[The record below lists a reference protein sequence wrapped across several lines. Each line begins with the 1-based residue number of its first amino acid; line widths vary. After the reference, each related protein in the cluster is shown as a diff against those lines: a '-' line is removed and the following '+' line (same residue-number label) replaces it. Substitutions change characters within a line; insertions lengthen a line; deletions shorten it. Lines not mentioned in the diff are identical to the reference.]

1 MEFERTF
8 NTTIP
13 EATARERIAAF
24 LVQAGYKQMPD
35 AASGLY
41 FKRGS
46 TWGTLSSFNPTKWAC
61 AVTINI
67 KSEGTSSQIDTTA
80 EISTDPTEKRFA
92 EELLTEE
99 FGLLEAAIT
108 TNVFNIFDVS
118 DLKKKIAGHVSRIV
132 LVSAALMIS
141 AVIGVIAGA
150 FASFSL
156 NIPILGSA
164 AMGAGFLIITGALFA
179 VILRRQKKT

>member
-1 MEFERTF
+1 MKIERTF
-8 NTTIP
+8 ATPIT
-13 EATARERIAAF
+13 ETTARERIAAF
-24 LVQAGYKQMPD
+24 FVQAGYKQLPGTD
-35 AASGLY
+35 GGLY

-99 FGLLEAAIT
+99 LGLLEAAVT

-118 DLKKKIAGHVSRIV
+118 DLKKRITGHVSRIV

-156 NIPILGSA
+156 NIHLIGSTA
-164 AMGAGFLIITGALFA
+164 IGIGFLIITGALFA

>member
-8 NTTIP
+8 NTTIL

-24 LVQAGYKQMPD
+24 FVQAGYKRLPY
-35 AASGLY
+35 ANGGLH

-46 TWGTLSSFNPTKWAC
+46 TWGTLSSFNPMKWAC
-61 AVTINI
+61 AATINI
-67 KSEGTSSQIDTTA
+67 KSEGTSSQINTTA
-80 EISTDPTEKRFA
+80 EISTDPTEKHFA
-92 EELLTEE
+92 AELLTAE
-99 FGLLEAAIT
+99 FSLLEAAVT

-118 DLKKKIAGHVSRIV
+118 NLKKRIAGHVSRIV
-132 LVSAALMIS
+132 LVSAALMVS

-150 FASFSL
+150 VASFGLKISVF
-156 NIPILGSA
+156 GSA
-164 AMGAGFLIITGALFA
+164 AIGAGFLIITMALFA

>member
-1 MEFERTF
+1 MQFERIF
-8 NTTIP
+8 NTIIP
-13 EATARERIAAF
+13 AATARERIAAF

-61 AVTINI
+61 TATITI
-67 KSEGTSSQIDTTA
+67 KSEGTSSQINTTA
-80 EISTDPTEKRFA
+80 EISTDPTEKHFA
-92 EELLTEE
+92 NELLTEE
-99 FGLLEAAIT
+99 FGLLETAVT
-108 TNVFNIFDVS
+108 TNEFNTLDIS
-118 DLKKKIAGHVSRIV
+118 DLKKRIAGHVSRIV

-156 NIPILGSA
+156 KIPLIGSTA
-164 AMGAGFLIITGALFA
+164 IGIGFLIITAALFA

>member
-1 MEFERTF
+1 MEFQSTF
-8 NTTIP
+8 TTTIP
-13 EATARERIAAF
+13 AATARERIAAF
-24 LVQAGYKQMPD
+24 LVQAGYKQLPGAD
-35 AASGLY
+35 GGLY

-46 TWGTLSSFNPTKWAC
+46 TWGTLSSFNPMKWAC
-61 AVTINI
+61 AATINI
-67 KSEGTSSQIDTTA
+67 KSEGTSSQINTTA
-80 EISTDPTEKRFA
+80 EISSDPTEKHFA
-92 EELLTEE
+92 EKLLTEE
-99 FGLLEAAIT
+99 LGLLEAAVT

-156 NIPILGSA
+156 NIHLIGSTA
-164 AMGAGFLIITGALFA
+164 IGIGFLIITGALFA

>member
-1 MEFERTF
+1 MEFQSTF
-8 NTTIP
+8 TTTIP
-13 EATARERIAAF
+13 AATARERIAAF
-24 LVQAGYKQMPD
+24 LVQAGYKQLPGAD
-35 AASGLY
+35 GGLY

-46 TWGTLSSFNPTKWAC
+46 TWGTLSSFNPMKWAC
-61 AVTINI
+61 AATINI
-67 KSEGTSSQIDTTA
+67 KSEGTSSQINTTA
-80 EISTDPTEKRFA
+80 EISSDPTEKHFA

-99 FGLLEAAIT
+99 FGLLEAAVT

-156 NIPILGSA
+156 NIHLIGSTA
-164 AMGAGFLIITGALFA
+164 IGIGFLIITGALFA

>member
-1 MEFERTF
+1 MEFQSTF
-8 NTTIP
+8 TTTIP
-13 EATARERIAAF
+13 AATARERIAAF
-24 LVQAGYKQMPD
+24 LVQAGYKQLPGAD
-35 AASGLY
+35 GGLY

-46 TWGTLSSFNPTKWAC
+46 TWGTLSSFNPMKWAC
-61 AVTINI
+61 AATINI
-67 KSEGTSSQIDTTA
+67 KSEGTSSQINTTA
-80 EISTDPTEKRFA
+80 EISSDPTEKHFA

-99 FGLLEAAIT
+99 FGLLEAAVT

-118 DLKKKIAGHVSRIV
+118 DLKKKIAGLVYRIV

-156 NIPILGSA
+156 NIHLIGSTA
-164 AMGAGFLIITGALFA
+164 IGIGFLIITGALFA

>member
-61 AVTINI
+61 TATITI
-67 KSEGTSSQIDTTA
+67 KSEGTSSQINTTA
-80 EISTDPTEKRFA
+80 EISTDPTEKHFA
-92 EELLTEE
+92 NELLTEE
-99 FGLLEAAIT
+99 FGLLETAVT
-108 TNVFNIFDVS
+108 TNEFNTLDIS
-118 DLKKKIAGHVSRIV
+118 DLKKRIAGHVSRIV

-156 NIPILGSA
+156 KIHLIGSTA
-164 AMGAGFLIITGALFA
+164 IGIGFLIITAALFA

>member
-1 MEFERTF
+1 MEFQSTF
-8 NTTIP
+8 TTTIP
-13 EATARERIAAF
+13 AATARERIAAF
-24 LVQAGYKQMPD
+24 LVQAGYKQLPGAD
-35 AASGLY
+35 GGLY

-46 TWGTLSSFNPTKWAC
+46 TWGTLSSFNPMKWAC
-61 AVTINI
+61 AATINI
-67 KSEGTSSQIDTTA
+67 KSEGTSSQINTTA
-80 EISTDPTEKRFA
+80 EISSDPTEKHFA

-99 FGLLEAAIT
+99 LGLLEAAVT

-156 NIPILGSA
+156 NIHLIGSTA
-164 AMGAGFLIITGALFA
+164 IGIGFLIITGALFA

>member
-1 MEFERTF
+1 MKIARTF
-8 NTTIP
+8 TTTIP
-13 EATARERIAAF
+13 AATTRERIAAF
-24 LVQAGYKQMPD
+24 FVQAGYKQLPGTD
-35 AASGLY
+35 GGLY

-118 DLKKKIAGHVSRIV
+118 DLKKRITGHVSRIV

-164 AMGAGFLIITGALFA
+164 AIGAGFLIITGALFA
-179 VILRRQKKT
+179 VILRGQKKT

>member
-24 LVQAGYKQMPD
+24 FVQAGYKRLPD
-35 AASGLY
+35 ANGGLH

-46 TWGTLSSFNPTKWAC
+46 TWGTLSSFNPMKWAC
-61 AVTINI
+61 AATINI
-67 KSEGTSSQIDTTA
+67 KSEGTSSQINTTA
-80 EISTDPTEKRFA
+80 EISSDPTEKHFA

-99 FGLLEAAIT
+99 FGLLEAAVT

-156 NIPILGSA
+156 NIHLIGSTA
-164 AMGAGFLIITGALFA
+164 IGIGFLIITGALFA
-179 VILRRQKKT
+179 VILRGQKKT

>member
-1 MEFERTF
+1 MKFERSF

-13 EATARERIAAF
+13 AATVRERIAIF
-24 LVQAGYKQMPD
+24 FVQAGYKQQPD
-35 AASGLY
+35 ADGGLY

-46 TWGTLSSFNPTKWAC
+46 TWGTLSSFNPTKWTC
-61 AVTINI
+61 AAAVNI
-67 KSEGTSSQIDTTA
+67 KSEGTSSQINIAA
-80 EISTDPTEKRFA
+80 EISTDPTEKHFA
-92 EELLTEE
+92 EELLTAE
-99 FGLLEAAIT
+99 FGLLEAAVT
-108 TNVFNIFDVS
+108 TNAFNTFNVN
-118 DLKKKIAGHVSRIV
+118 DLKKRIAGYVSRIV
-132 LVSAALMIS
+132 LVFAALMIS

-164 AMGAGFLIITGALFA
+164 AIGIGFLIITGALFA